1 MIHNAI
7 PNVGAAEGDAVRE
20 AVDQGML
27 AIGPA
32 IGVLETRLS
41 ERMGGVEAV
50 AVQTGT
56 AALHLAL
63 LAMGVSDQDLV
74 IVPEATFVATVN
86 AVRYC
91 GASPLL
97 ADVDPQTGLID
108 LDGLQAFLQNECDT
122 TSNTTTERNT
132 GKTIKAIVPVHLY
145 GHPVDMDALDNI
157 LKPYGIAIVEDA
169 AEALG
174 ARHRDK
180 PVGGLGHT
188 AILSFN
194 GNKIITG
201 GAGGMVLTPDAN
213 IAKRVRYLASQARD
227 DALYFAHNEI
237 GFNYR
242 MPNLNAAL
250 IVAQLD
256 KLDSF
261 VARKRDVAGRYAE
274 LFADI
279 PDVAMMPEASWAE
292 SSCWMSILSLNPE
305 IYTSGAE
312 PIIRDLVAQQIGARP
327 AWIPLGDLPPHKQAR
342 RMNGE
347 GARRFLNTT
356 ICLPCSTG
364 ITNEEVEAVA
374 AATRALLEVARS

>member
-1 MIHNAI
+1 MQ
-7 PNVGAAEGDAVRE
+7 P
-20 AVDQGML
+20 
-27 AIGPA
+27 
-32 IGVLETRLS
+32 
-41 ERMGGVEAV
+41 
-50 AVQTGT
+50 GT

-63 LAMGVSDQDLV
+63 LAIGVGDRDLV

-86 AVRYC
+86 SICYC

-97 ADVDPQTGLID
+97 ADVDPRTGLLD
-108 LDGLQAFLQNECDT
+108 LDGLQNFLQNECDT
-122 TSNTTTERNT
+122 ADGTTTERST
-132 GKTIKAIVPVHLY
+132 GKTIKAIVPFHLY
-145 GHPVDMDALDNI
+145 GHPVDMDALDTI
-157 LKPYGIAIVEDA
+157 LKPYGITVVEDA

-174 ARHRDK
+174 ARCRDR

-201 GAGGMVLTPDAN
+201 GAGGMVLTPDPD

-227 DALYFAHNEI
+227 DALYFAHGEI

-256 KLDSF
+256 RLDDF
-261 VARKRDVAGRYAE
+261 VSRKRDVAGRYAD

-279 PDVAMMPEASWAE
+279 PGVVTPPEASWAE
-292 SSCWMSILSLNPE
+292 SSCWMSILSLDPE

-312 PIIRDLVAQQIGARP
+312 PIIWP
-327 AWIPLGDLPPHKQAR
+327 AG
-342 RMNGE
+342 
-347 GARRFLNTT
+347 TT
-356 ICLPCSTG
+356 
-364 ITNEEVEAVA
+364 
-374 AATRALLEVARS
+374 